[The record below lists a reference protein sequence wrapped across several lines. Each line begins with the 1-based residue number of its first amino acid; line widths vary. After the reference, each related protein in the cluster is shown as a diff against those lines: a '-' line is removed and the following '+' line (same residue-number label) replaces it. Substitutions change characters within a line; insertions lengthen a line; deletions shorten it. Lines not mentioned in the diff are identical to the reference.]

1 MFFQTV
7 WYGSFRRL
15 DDFSHCLM
23 FKKHVLPKKNV
34 ATFFLCDDTR
44 WLWSRFLSRW
54 SHSLG
59 RWGRGGFLEGFS
71 RFPLIG
77 LAGHFGF
84 DDWGRWN
91 SWFLGIWIGECRLDI
106 VFWVSKDLGV
116 TVIRVRRN
124 RKVMSFWVFFQ
135 DVVSS
140 FIRFSYW
147 FSSFW
152 MHFILAD
159 FILQVS
165 CRALSK
171 KTKNSQPDEELTEGP
186 DDCGQGFHWKL
197 EGQAFQSSSK
207 CYLVNLDGYIL
218 TLTITSRNNFPVFV
232 FRTTFFVPN
241 AVCSPEKNGMCFWGG
256 WWYFWD
262 HLWTNG
268 AAQRGA

>member
-1 MFFQTV
+1 
-7 WYGSFRRL
+7 
-15 DDFSHCLM
+15 
-23 FKKHVLPKKNV
+23 
-34 ATFFLCDDTR
+34 
-44 WLWSRFLSRW
+44 
-54 SHSLG
+54 
-59 RWGRGGFLEGFS
+59 
-71 RFPLIG
+71 
-77 LAGHFGF
+77 
-84 DDWGRWN
+84 
-91 SWFLGIWIGECRLDI
+91 
-106 VFWVSKDLGV
+106 
-116 TVIRVRRN
+116 
-124 RKVMSFWVFFQ
+124 
-135 DVVSS
+135 
-140 FIRFSYW
+140 
-147 FSSFW
+147 

-256 WWYFWD
+256 W
-262 HLWTNG
+262 
-268 AAQRGA
+268 